1 MLLDRRRFLQLSA
14 TPFVVAGLSRR
25 ARGAQAASITENANG
40 VRVQGKTYS
49 WEYSPHSDLFRL
61 FDTRGRIVT
70 TGSLQPAIVVSSPS
84 DQHGACSPGRFN
96 SKSVA
101 GNRLAVTYDGV
112 NQGGKT
118 IVTWRFDEEGFWF
131 EPVIYETTASEDV
144 VSLHYFSR
152 AKGETADP
160 ALQHTYLVNPGISES
175 SALSPLLPS
184 LNGLDLTIWLGHGSG
199 DSAGIMQQWGLPSHY
214 FCGLTSDPAFNAKGA
229 LKEHLSDAFCCGLSE
244 LPAGDL
250 LFHIKNESCA
260 PVLNLRSDLW
270 GHIRG
275 PGSLKLGAT
284 FYWAIGA
291 DYYQAIRQYY
301 SGLIGAG
308 IIRPKENSVAKNL
321 IVTAP
326 AFDTWGAEV
335 AERKSW
341 ADFDE
346 SLLTS
351 TYEGLKACGMKT
363 KVFVIDA
370 KWEGKYGLLEHSEE
384 RFPHFE
390 QFLDRLRSDG
400 MKLGVWAAFMRCDD
414 PQALGLKTSHL
425 LRQHDGKPITK
436 KEGDKEYYLLDFT
449 QAEVQQTLSDLAKR
463 FMKRYKPDLVKFD
476 FGYELPSLNAGA
488 PKDMAWSGERLLK
501 KGVEVVVG
509 AMREVN
515 PDLVVM
521 YYSLSPLFIEYFDV
535 HSPDDLFACGEDYEI
550 AANRRFFFSSLL
562 GELGMPT
569 YGSGGYDWLSL
580 PEIWFDSAVVGSLG
594 SLATFSG
601 DEQDSGPTPQRIAK
615 YNGLAQLTR
624 TTNKFTVEP
633 LDPVLIGS
641 VNGAHSSSWA
651 RLENGEPVLVA
662 LRNHRLGNGDRTAA
676 RYKSVVQ
683 ADTSV
688 VIASTGTE
696 PVTRASKL
704 GIVPYGD
711 GEVTIQRE
719 AVSGEVTMTVH
730 CFGKPGRKRALRAQS
745 GPLRVPLR
753 ERLED
758 GALVE
763 WLEIDFS

>member
-1 MLLDRRRFLQLSA
+1 MVLDRRHFLQLST
-14 TPFVVAGLSRR
+14 TPLFVAALSRR
-25 ARGAQAASITENANG
+25 ASAAVSVNITENGNG
-40 VRVQGKTYS
+40 IRVQGKTYS
-49 WEYSPHSDLFRL
+49 WEYSPRNDLFRL
-61 FDTRGRIVT
+61 LDMQGRIVT
-70 TGSLQPAIVVSSPS
+70 TGPLQPAVIASSPANPRG
-84 DQHGACSPGRFN
+84 HCSQGRFH
-96 SKSVA
+96 SKSVN
-101 GNRLAVTYDGV
+101 GNRLAVMYDGV
-112 NQGGKT
+112 NETGKIT
-118 IVTWRFDEEGFWF
+118 IAWRFDEEGLWF
-131 EPVIYETTASEDV
+131 EPVIYETSVSEDV
-144 VSLHYFSR
+144 VSLHYFSK

-160 ALQHTYLVNPGISES
+160 ALHHTYLVQPGISES
-175 SALSPLLPS
+175 SAVSPLMPS
-184 LNGLDLTIWLGHGSG
+184 LNGMDMTIWLGHGSG
-199 DSAGIMQQWGLPSHY
+199 DSAGILQQWGLPSHY
-214 FCGLTSDPAFNAKGA
+214 FCGLTSNPAFNAKGS

-250 LFHIKNESCA
+250 LFHIKNENCA

-270 GHIRG
+270 GHVRG
-275 PGSLKLGAT
+275 PGSLTLGAT
-284 FYWAIGA
+284 FYWATGA

-301 SGLIGAG
+301 LGLISTG
-308 IIRPKENSVAKNL
+308 IIRPKENSPAKNL
-321 IVTAP
+321 VVTAP

-346 SLLTS
+346 SLMTS
-351 TYEGLKACGMKT
+351 TYEGLRACGMKT

-390 QFLDRLRSDG
+390 QFLERLRSDG
-400 MKLGVWAAFMRCDD
+400 MKVGLWAAFMRCDE
-414 PQALGLKTSHL
+414 PQALGLNMSHL

-436 KEGDKEYYLLDFT
+436 KESDKEYYLLDFT
-449 QAEVQQTLSDLAKR
+449 QPEVQQTLSVLAKR

-515 PDLVVM
+515 PELVVM
-521 YYSLSPLFIEYFDV
+521 YYSLSPLFIDHFDL
-535 HSPDDLFACGEDYEI
+535 HSPDDLFECGEDYGIE
-550 AANRRFFFSSLL
+550 ANRRFFFCSLL

-601 DEQDSGPTPQRIAK
+601 DEQDSGPTPERIAK

-624 TTNKFTVEP
+624 TTNRFTVEP
-633 LDPVLIGS
+633 LDPILVGS
-641 VNGAHSSSWA
+641 VHGAHSSSWA

-662 LRNHRLGNGDRTAA
+662 LRSHRFGEGGRSAM
-676 RYKSVVQ
+676 RYKDIVQ
-683 ADTSV
+683 TEASV
-688 VIASTGTE
+688 VIASKSAE
-696 PVTRASKL
+696 PITRASKL
-704 GIVPYGD
+704 GVVPYGD
-711 GEVTIQRE
+711 GNVTIRRE
-719 AVSGEVTMTVH
+719 AANGSATLKLH
-730 CFGKPGRKRALRAQS
+730 CIGKSTQESTLEMQAGLLRL
-745 GPLRVPLR
+745 PMR

-758 GALVE
+758 GAIVE
-763 WLEIDFS
+763 WFEIDFS